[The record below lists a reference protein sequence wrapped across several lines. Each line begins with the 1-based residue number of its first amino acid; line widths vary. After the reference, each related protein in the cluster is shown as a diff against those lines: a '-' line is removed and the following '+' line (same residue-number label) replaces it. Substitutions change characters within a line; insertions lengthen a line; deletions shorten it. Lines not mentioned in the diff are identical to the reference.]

1 MMDFRFHLVHAV
13 LPQCQWN
20 VSTTMGIYLWRA
32 VHAFTRKDTLCVL
45 SMFFFVFFPFFPPF
59 FSPCKLRANGN
70 YSYNNDS
77 SGQFSFVHSGIYKPW
92 KAYAFHSV
100 RKKCEQRWFW
110 NWVMIALSRLCSQH
124 QKDVRSLSTVCFQL
138 TSSSNIFHVLKR
150 HKILRDT
157 SIPVQ

>member
-1 MMDFRFHLVHAV
+1 MLFYLSVSETC
-13 LPQCQWN
+13 PQRW
-20 VSTTMGIYLWRA
+20 VFIFEEL
-32 VHAFTRKDTLCVL
+32 FTRSPERTHY
-45 SMFFFVFFPFFPPF
+45 VFFPCFFLSFFLPFFPPF

-77 SGQFSFVHSGIYKPW
+77 SSQFNFVHNGIYKPW